1 VDSGAIPVDSGVIP
15 VDSGAIPVD
24 SSGFRWNGSIPAGI
38 SGARRSTGAWA
49 YILQGLK

>member
-1 VDSGAIPVDSGVIP
+1 VDSGAIPVDSGAIP

-38 SGARRSTGAWA
+38 SGARQSTEHH
-49 YILQGLK
+49 QQQQHM